1 MIVAASRDGRVHRP
15 PRKRRA
21 IVFCMR
27 SVSMNH
33 GGSRVPGLR
42 RDRNL
47 KSRRFAISML
57 IEQNPGLTQRRRA
70 GRADGASPPRRRRHE
85 DLERLSF
92 IRE

>member
-1 MIVAASRDGRVHRP
+1 MIVAASRYGRVHRP

-21 IVFCMR
+21 TVFCMR

-42 RDRNL
+42 RRGGGDRNL

-57 IEQNPGLTQRRRA
+57 IDQNPG
-70 GRADGASPPRRRRHE
+70 
-85 DLERLSF
+85 
-92 IRE
+92 

>member
-1 MIVAASRDGRVHRP
+1 
-15 PRKRRA
+15 
-21 IVFCMR
+21 
-27 SVSMNH
+27 MNH

-42 RDRNL
+42 RRGGGDRNL